1 MTLKKPGGDYEAV
14 PFAVIVVG
22 TDGCVSSG
30 NAIAHR
36 MLGLPDGAL
45 RGQRVDGLVLQDV
58 AQIYSVFEAGHPARL
73 QTRMLKAD
81 GRVLAVNLAVEPN
94 LREGSQISEC
104 HSRVQTRSPPWQ
116 SLPPPGPNGVDIN
129 FLFAR
134 GRPCI

>member
-1 MTLKKPGGDYEAV
+1 MTLKKPSGDYDAV

-45 RGQRVDGLVLQDV
+45 RGQRVDGLVQQDV
-58 AQIYSVFEAGHPARL
+58 AQIYSVFEAGLPARL

-94 LREGSQISEC
+94 LRDGDQILSVTLVC
-104 HSRVQTRSPPWQ
+104 KPVPPWQ
-116 SLPPPGPNGVDIN
+116 SLPPPGPNGVDI
-129 FLFAR
+129 
-134 GRPCI
+134 